1 MLKTSKNNPKCDVH
15 TLPKKVIA
23 QRLYLWLQFL
33 GGLVRLC
40 LDAKET
46 LNHVL
51 RKNYNNSPTTYPQ
64 ALKDFALEE
73 IRIFS
78 TLVCD

>member
-1 MLKTSKNNPKCDVH
+1 MGEAHLHDV
-15 TLPKKVIA
+15 V
-23 QRLYLWLQFL
+23 
-33 GGLVRLC
+33 
-40 LDAKET
+40 DAKET

-51 RKNYNNSPTTYPQ
+51 WKNYTNSPTTYPQ

-73 IRIFS
+73 ICIFS